1 MAPAVR
7 TGLAGLLI
15 VVASLLVA
23 ALIGAVLRSLMVA
36 VKLSTEDRLLGGIFG
51 LLRGVLVVGA
61 LVLFAGLTA
70 APAQTWWRES
80 LLLPRLQAAVQ
91 WLQPWLPAS
100 LFGTAQGL

>member
-1 MAPAVR
+1 
-7 TGLAGLLI
+7 
-15 VVASLLVA
+15 
-23 ALIGAVLRSLMVA
+23 
-36 VKLSTEDRLLGGIFG
+36 
-51 LLRGVLVVGA
+51 
-61 LVLFAGLTA
+61 LFAGLTA